1 MTPALLTP
9 RLLLRPLEHEDCLAL
24 ADLLNIPE
32 VACGLCTIPKP
43 FTPLHASA
51 MILMIRA
58 AETRGLEFVWAVENS
73 EGDVVGQIG
82 LRELRPGCAQLGYA
96 FLPEFWG
103 QRLGS
108 EALET
113 VLDWAGRQARFTTI
127 EAEAHHDNPASLH
140 LLEKLGFVDMGPIQR
155 FSLAQQG
162 QIPLMAFQKSL
173 TPPLQLAVA

>member
-9 RLLLRPLEHEDCLAL
+9 RLLLRPLEHEDSLAL
-24 ADLLNIPE
+24 ADLLNRPE
-32 VACGLCTIPKP
+32 VARGLCTIPKP

-58 AETRGLEFVWAVENS
+58 SEARGLEFVWAVENG

-82 LRELRPGCAQLGYA
+82 LRQTKPGCAQLGYA

-103 QRLGS
+103 QGLGR
-108 EALET
+108 EAMEA
-113 VLDWAGRQARFTTI
+113 VLDWATRQTSFITI

-140 LLEKLGFVDMGPIQR
+140 LLEKLGFVQKGAIQR

-162 QIPLMAFQKSL
+162 QIPLMAFAKSL
-173 TPPLQLAVA
+173 TTPAQLAVA

>member
-24 ADLLNIPE
+24 ADLLNRPE
-32 VACGLCTIPKP
+32 VTRGLCTIPKP
-43 FTPLHASA
+43 FTSLHASA

-82 LRELRPGCAQLGYA
+82 LRQLRPGCAQLGYA

-103 QRLGS
+103 QGLGT
-108 EALET
+108 EA
-113 VLDWAGRQARFTTI
+113 VDAILDWVGRQASFTTI

-140 LLEKLGFVDMGPIQR
+140 LLDKLGFVEKGFVQR
-155 FSLAQQG
+155 FSLAQQS

-173 TPPLQLAVA
+173 TPALQLAVA

>member
-9 RLLLRPLEHEDCLAL
+9 RLLLRPLEHEDSLAL
-24 ADLLNIPE
+24 ADLLNRPE
-32 VACGLCTIPKP
+32 VARGLCTIPKP
-43 FTPLHASA
+43 FTALHASA

-58 AETRGLEFVWAVENS
+58 SEARGLEFVWAVENS

-82 LRELRPGCAQLGYA
+82 LRQTHPSSAKLGYA

-103 QRLGS
+103 QGLGS
-108 EALET
+108 EAVQA
-113 VLDWAGRQARFTTI
+113 VLDWAARQASFTTI

-140 LLEKLGFVDMGPIQR
+140 LLEKLGFVQTGPIQR

-173 TPPLQLAVA
+173 TDAVQLAVA